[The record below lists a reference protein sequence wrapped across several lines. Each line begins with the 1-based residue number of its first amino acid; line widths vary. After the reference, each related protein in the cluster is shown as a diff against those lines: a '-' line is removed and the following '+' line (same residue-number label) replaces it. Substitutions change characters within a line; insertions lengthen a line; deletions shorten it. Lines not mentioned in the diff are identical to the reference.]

1 MSNSNSN
8 FTYTASSSFTSS
20 SSSSNGGTRS
30 YSQTT
35 YSDPSGTK
43 VYRTT
48 QEPGQER
55 KEERIQYNSSGNRID
70 NGGMGEG
77 RGRIEDVTDQEN
89 ARADAEKERERE
101 YVERMEAEYAKREG
115 GA

>member
-1 MSNSNSN
+1 MSNSSSS

-20 SSSSNGGTRS
+20 STSSNGGTRS

-35 YSDPSGTK
+35 RSDPSGTK

-55 KEERIQYNSSGNRID
+55 KEERIQYDPRGNKID
-70 NGGMGEG
+70 NGGIGEG
-77 RGRIEDVTDQEN
+77 RGRIEDVTDQED
-89 ARADAEKERERE
+89 ARADVETEKERE
-101 YVERMEAEYAKREG
+101 YIERMEEEYAKKEG

>member
-1 MSNSNSN
+1 MSNSNSS
-8 FTYTASSSFTSS
+8 FTYTASSSFIS

-35 YSDPSGTK
+35 HSDPSGTK

-55 KEERIQYNSSGNRID
+55 KEERIQYDSRGNRID
-70 NGGMGEG
+70 NGGIGEG

-89 ARADAEKERERE
+89 ERADLEKKRERE
-101 YVERMEAEYAKREG
+101 YVERMEEEYAKREG